1 MNRYKLLDILP
12 ETLTTQFDFVVSYKT
27 VNYSV
32 FDTAFFVQ
40 EVEQHFGDRII
51 RLSGEDPT
59 TALVALF
66 GRWKASRSANYARR
80 MYALSKDYEPL
91 DNYDRTETRTGSS
104 TTTHGETVT
113 RTHANTD
120 TRTNSNNDAR
130 TFTNY
135 HETNTKNGAVNR
147 NDNIYGVNSANPVP
161 STKSQELYNNV
172 IDDKTTTGSYTD
184 AHTGTITDAH
194 TGTITDAHTGEDETE
209 DGYTLRAYGNIG
221 VTTSAEMLTQ
231 DLAFLARDI
240 ALTAICDF
248 IDRYTFYIEEVEL

>member
-12 ETLTTQFDFVVSYKT
+12 ETLTNQFDFVVTYKT
-27 VNYSV
+27 VNYTV
-32 FDTAFFVQ
+32 FDTDFFVQ
-40 EVEQHFGDRII
+40 EIEQHFGDRII

-59 TALVALF
+59 TALIALF

-113 RTHANTD
+113 RTHLNTD
-120 TRTNSNNDAR
+120 TRTNANNDAR
-130 TFTNY
+130 TFSNY
-135 HETNTKNGAVNR
+135 HETNTRSGSETNTHNTYGA
-147 NDNIYGVNSANPVP
+147 NSAAPVP
-161 STKSQELYNNV
+161 ADTDTDTFNNLT
-172 IDDKTTTGSYTD
+172 DDKTTTGSYTD

-194 TGTITDAHTGEDETE
+194 TGTITDAHSGEDETE
-209 DGYTLRAYGNIG
+209 DGYTLRAHGNIG

-240 ALTAICDF
+240 SLTAICDF
-248 IDRYTFYIEEVEL
+248 IDRYTFYIEEVDL